1 VTSGDSVPLSRRSFI
16 RFTAAGALLLS
27 AACGQGQTSSSGSG
41 ANAGTAPAGAG
52 GSAAKSNPY
61 PTYIPVANGPKPDYH
76 TDDPR
81 FDDGFDN
88 YPASPIKAVASTP
101 GAGSTIN
108 ILNRAYFPP
117 PTPFDQN
124 PTWQEV
130 NKQLGA
136 NINLNVVAGADYQTK
151 FVTTMAGDDLPDVM
165 HIYNGYALAPNLQGF
180 FKAKCADLAPY
191 LAGDA
196 AKDYPYLA
204 ALPTYSWKNAVSAID
219 GALYLIPIQR
229 HLPIFPSFGGYFMIN
244 NDIWNKEIGEGV
256 VPKDAADFKK
266 ILQALTK
273 PQDNRFG
280 VGNAG
285 TTSVASESGP
295 FGLSTYA
302 AMFGAPH
309 NWKLDPSGKLI
320 RDRETEEYKAAVGY
334 VRDLIASNVFPP
346 DVAGMAA
353 AMSRQFHAQGHYV
366 VSSDGY
372 GNSWVDLLQRG
383 KQFGNT
389 FRMLKLFGADA
400 NTKPQAF
407 LSHGYVSMNV
417 LKKNTPDKIKEIL
430 RIMNFLA
437 APFGSQEDLLL
448 SYGLE
453 GKDFTRDAKGNP
465 QPSPEGIARASYVPW
480 RYIAQHPWVNYQA
493 DVPEYAKLAYD
504 AQQMLMPLGVGDPTD
519 GFFSATSWGKGQTAD
534 SRFQDGTIDIILGR
548 RQMSEYDDLVK
559 AWQTEAGE
567 TVRKEYMDSIA
578 AAKA

>member
-1 VTSGDSVPLSRRSFI
+1 VANGLTRRGFI
-16 RFTAAGALLLS
+16 RVSATGALLLTAACSPAAQPTSGAKPSSTGSS
-27 AACGQGQTSSSGSG
+27 AA
-41 ANAGTAPAGAG
+41 G
-52 GSAAKSNPY
+52 GKGGPF
-61 PTYIPVANGPKPDYH
+61 PTYAAFTNGPKPDFH

-81 FDDGFDN
+81 YDDGYTN
-88 YPASPIKAVASTP
+88 YPANPFKAVAEKP

-117 PTPFDQN
+117 PTPYDQN

-130 NKQLGA
+130 NKQLNA
-136 NINLNVVAGADYQTK
+136 NINLNVIAGADYQTK

-180 FKAKCADLAPY
+180 FKAKCADLTPY

-204 ALPTYSWKNAVSAID
+204 AIPTYAWKNSVAAFD

-229 HLPIFPSFGGYFMIN
+229 HLPTFPGFGGYFMVN
-244 NDIWNKEIGEGV
+244 TAVWNKEVGEGV
-256 VPKDAADFKK
+256 TPKDADDFKR
-266 ILQALTK
+266 ILVALNK
-273 PQDNRFG
+273 PQENRYG

-285 TTSVASESGP
+285 TAGVASENGP

-302 AMFGAPH
+302 AMFGAPN
-309 NWKLDPSGKLI
+309 NWKLDASGKLI
-320 RDRETEEYKAAVGY
+320 RNRETEEYKAAVSFL
-334 VRDLIASNVFPP
+334 RDLMTAGVFPS
-346 DVAGMAA
+346 DVASMTASA
-353 AMSRQFHAQGHYV
+353 SRPMQAQGRFV
-366 VSSDGY
+366 ISVDGY

-383 KQFGNT
+383 AQFGNT
-389 FRMLKLFGADA
+389 FHMLKPFSATAAG
-400 NTKPQAF
+400 KPQAF

-417 LKKNTPDKIKEIL
+417 LKKNSPDKLKEIL

-448 SYGLE
+448 TYGLE
-453 GKDFTRDAKGNP
+453 GKDFSRDENGNP
-465 QPSPEGIARASYVPW
+465 RPTPEGIARSSYVPW

-493 DVPEYAKLAYD
+493 DLPNYPKLAYD
-504 AQQMLMPLGVGDPTD
+504 AQQMLMPIGVSDPTD
-519 GFFSATSWGKGQTAD
+519 GYFSSTAWNKGQTAD
-534 SRFQDGTIDIILGR
+534 ARFQDGLIDIILGR
-548 RQMSEYDDLVK
+548 RAMSEYDDLVK

-567 TVRKEYMDSIA
+567 TVRKEFMESMA